1 MQLAVAL
8 RPPDTIG
15 ILRDVPMR
23 FARQQHRRRLRLARR
38 APVVLVALAGL
49 AAPVSFAAQAQQA
62 GLKPTVTD
70 AARAEKKPAKAPAAT
85 KTAKA
90 SPGKRASSSTQSIVV
105 LVNDEPITGYE
116 IEQRMKFALLGA
128 PDLQRRLQA
137 KLKSPAINDQFK
149 AFAIERLKA
158 NPPKSQEEQQARIKQ
173 LQGQFV
179 QSIKR
184 KVEAEYRPK
193 AHKLALDELIEE
205 RIKMQEAKR
214 LNVIAAK
221 EDVDRVIKG
230 MAERNKMT
238 PEEFA
243 QHIAKMGAN
252 ISTMRQRIKATLSW
266 SDVIRRRFGHQIS
279 TVGNDVEH
287 IVTVPGQDDVE
298 LQLHRILLA
307 LPGNGGQTQV
317 AQRLSEAERV
327 RAQFGGCK
335 TMSSL
340 AAGISGARF
349 DDLGDRKPAT
359 IPEPTRSLL
368 LSAGDN
374 EMLPPTIGEGGV
386 ELWALCG
393 RKVVKT
399 EEKQR
404 QTAQEDSR
412 QKEFEILSKKHLKD
426 LRQDAHIEYR

>member
-1 MQLAVAL
+1 MS
-8 RPPDTIG
+8 
-15 ILRDVPMR
+15 
-23 FARQQHRRRLRLARR
+23 FARQHHRRRPHLARR
-38 APVVLVALAGL
+38 APVGLVALVGL
-49 AAPVSFAAQAQQA
+49 FAVLSSVAQAQQA

-70 AARAEKKPAKAPAAT
+70 DAQQKKRAEEKTKPAKAPAAT

-90 SPGKRASSSTQSIVV
+90 SPDKKRASSSTQSIVV

-128 PDLQRRLQA
+128 PEMQRRLQA
-137 KLKSPAINDQFK
+137 KLKSPGINDQFK
-149 AFAIERLKA
+149 QFAIKRLKA
-158 NPPKSQEEQQARIKQ
+158 NPPKTEAEQQARIKQ

-179 QSIKR
+179 QTIKH
-184 KVEAEYRPK
+184 KVEAEFRPK
-193 AHKLALDELIEE
+193 AHQIALDELIEE
-205 RIKMQEAKR
+205 RLKLQEAKR
-214 LNVIAAK
+214 LNVIAPK
-221 EDVDRVIKG
+221 DEIDRVVKG

-243 QHIAKMGAN
+243 AHIAKMGAN
-252 ISTMRQRIKATLSW
+252 ISTMRQRIKASLSW
-266 SDVIRRRFGHQIS
+266 ADVIRRRFGHQIS
-279 TVGNDVEH
+279 TLGNDIEH
-287 IVTVPGQDDVE
+287 IIAVPGKDDVA
-298 LQLHRILLA
+298 LQVQRILLA
-307 LPGNGGQTQV
+307 LPGNGGQKQV
-317 AQRLSEAERV
+317 AQRLSEAERL
-327 RAQFGGCK
+327 RAQFSGCK

-340 AAGISGARF
+340 ATGIGGARF
-349 DDLGDRKPAT
+349 DDLGDRKPGT

-399 EEKQR
+399 AEKKQ
-404 QTAQEDSR
+404 QTAQEDTR
-412 QKEFEILSKKHLKD
+412 QKEFEILAKKHLKD

>member
-1 MQLAVAL
+1 
-8 RPPDTIG
+8 
-15 ILRDVPMR
+15 MR
-23 FARQQHRRRLRLARR
+23 SARQQHRRRLRLARR
-38 APVVLVALAGL
+38 TPVVLVALAGL

-70 AARAEKKPAKAPAAT
+70 EAPQKKRAEEKTKPAKAPAAT

-90 SPGKRASSSTQSIVV
+90 SPDPKRGSSSTQSIVV

-116 IEQRMKFALLGA
+116 IEQRMKFALLGET
-128 PDLQRRLQA
+128 DLQRRVQA
-137 KLKSPAINDQFK
+137 KLKSSGVNDQFK
-149 AFAIERLKA
+149 AFAMKRLKA
-158 NPPKSQEEQQARIKQ
+158 DPPKSEAEQQARIKQ

-179 QSIKR
+179 QSIKSQ
-184 KVEAEYRPK
+184 VEAEYRPK
-193 AHKLALDELIEE
+193 AHQLALDELIEE

-214 LNVIAAK
+214 LNVIAAQD
-221 EDVDRVIKG
+221 DVDRVIKG
-230 MAERNKMT
+230 IAERNKMT

-243 QHIAKMGAN
+243 VHIGKMGAN
-252 ISTMRQRIKATLSW
+252 IATMRQRIKASLSW

-287 IVTVPGQDDVE
+287 IVATPGQDDVQ
-298 LQLHRILLA
+298 LQVHRILLP
-307 LPGNGGQTQV
+307 LPGKGDQKQV
-317 AQRLSEAERV
+317 AQRLSEAERL
-327 RAQFGGCK
+327 RAQFGGC
-335 TMSSL
+335 TTTSGL
-340 AAGISGARF
+340 AAGIGGARF

-374 EMLPPTIGEGGV
+374 EMLPPAIGEGGV
-386 ELWALCG
+386 ELWAVCG
-393 RKVVKT
+393 RKVVKAEPT
-399 EEKQR
+399 EQK
-404 QTAQEDSR
+404 TAQEDSR